1 MLATEF
7 MNAPPTR
14 LLIADDH
21 VVVRMGIVSMLAIE
35 DDLEI
40 VAEACDGE
48 QAVALYHERRPDVV
62 LLDVRM
68 SGLGGIEALRRIRA
82 SDPEAIV
89 LMLSTSEL
97 ETEVAL
103 ASEAGAVGYILK
115 TEGQEAL
122 VAAIRS
128 AARGEHLFSPAVALR
143 IAECRKLSK
152 RELDVL
158 TGMSRGLANKEIAI
172 ELGISEHTVKSYVKT
187 LLKKLDA
194 TDRAGAVSC
203 GFTHGWLKV
212 S

>member
-1 MLATEF
+1 MPAEI
-7 MNAPPTR
+7 MKASPTR

-48 QAVALYHERRPDVV
+48 QAVALYHEHRPDVV

-68 SGLGGIEALRRIRA
+68 SGMGGIEALRRIRSSYPGA
-82 SDPEAIV
+82 VI

-103 ASEAGAVGYILK
+103 AFEAGAVGYVLK

-122 VAAIRS
+122 VAAIRA

-143 IAECRKLSK
+143 IAERRKLSR

-158 TGMSRGLANKEIAI
+158 TGMSHGLANKEIAT

-187 LLKKLDA
+187 LLEKLD
-194 TDRAGAVSC
+194 TNDRAGAVSC
-203 GFTHGWLKV
+203 CFAQGWLKV
-212 S
+212 G

>member
-1 MLATEF
+1 MKT
-7 MNAPPTR
+7 PPTR

-48 QAVALYHERRPDVV
+48 QAVALYHQHRPDVV

-82 SDPEAIV
+82 SFPQAIV

-103 ASEAGAVGYILK
+103 AFEAGAVGYLLK

-122 VAAIRS
+122 VAAIRA
-128 AARGEHLFSPAVALR
+128 AARGEHLFSSAVALR
-143 IAECRKLSK
+143 IAERRKLSK
-152 RELDVL
+152 REMEVL
-158 TGMSRGLANKEIAI
+158 TGMSNGLANKEIAAH
-172 ELGISEHTVKSYVKT
+172 LGISEHTVKSYVKT
-187 LLKKLDA
+187 LLEKLGA
-194 TDRAGAVSC
+194 PDRAGAVSN
-203 GFTHGWLKV
+203 GFAQGWLKV
-212 S
+212 G

>member
-1 MLATEF
+1 MK
-7 MNAPPTR
+7 APPTR

-40 VAEACDGE
+40 VAEASDGE
-48 QAVALYHERRPDVV
+48 QAVALYHEHRPDVV

-68 SGLGGIEALRRIRA
+68 SGMGGIEALRRIRA
-82 SDPEAIV
+82 SYPEAII

-103 ASEAGAVGYILK
+103 AFEAGAVGYVLK
-115 TEGQEAL
+115 TEGQETL
-122 VAAIRS
+122 VAAIRA
-128 AARGEHLFSPAVALR
+128 AARGELLFSPAVVLR
-143 IAECRKLSK
+143 IAERRKLSK

-172 ELGISEHTVKSYVKT
+172 QLGISEHTVKSYVKT
-187 LLKKLDA
+187 LLEKLNA

-203 GFTHGWLKV
+203 GFAYGWLKV
-212 S
+212 G

>member
-1 MLATEF
+1 MQPEL

-48 QAVALYHERRPDVV
+48 QAVALYHEHRPDVV

-82 SDPEAIV
+82 SYPKAIV

-97 ETEVAL
+97 ETEVAM
-103 ASEAGAVGYILK
+103 AFEAGAAGYILK

-128 AARGEHLFSPAVALR
+128 AARGELLFSPAAALR
-143 IAECRKLSK
+143 IAERRKLSK

-158 TGMSRGLANKEIAI
+158 TRMSRGLANKEIAT

-187 LLKKLDA
+187 LLEKLDA

-212 S
+212 G